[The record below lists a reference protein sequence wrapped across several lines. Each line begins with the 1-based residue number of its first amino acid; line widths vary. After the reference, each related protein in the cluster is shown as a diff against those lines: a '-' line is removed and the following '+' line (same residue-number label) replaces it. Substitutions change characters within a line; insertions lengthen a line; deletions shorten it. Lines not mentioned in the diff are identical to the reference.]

1 MEDAKAAVGKTLKY
15 TISNGFMLASGSVG
29 FDWLLAF
36 CLLFFPSVS
45 ATDISIL
52 LCFCLNNC

>member
-36 CLLFFPSVS
+36 CLLFFLQSQPQIFLFYYV
-45 ATDISIL
+45 
-52 LCFCLNNC
+52 FV